1 MMADKENM
9 KETAA
14 GQIVEAVQF
23 ANFAGVNAADE
34 VFSREDISNL

>member
-14 GQIVEAVQF
+14 RQIVEAVQF
-23 ANFAGVNAADE
+23 AL
-34 VFSREDISNL
+34 SLIHI